1 MITYADLTPDE
12 QRRYDLQVAA
22 VQQWGRVMGYRVM
35 TRGEGHNAPP
45 YPYLFESVEW
55 FSHQNPAFLVALSDL
70 DAGRF
75 SPGWSPPVAREMAD
89 QIREKGQ
96 PIGDALTELIETP
109 VPERGPWRW

>member
-1 MITYADLTPDE
+1 MK
-12 QRRYDLQVAA
+12 RRRWSDRLAEAEELGARLAA
-22 VQQWGRVMGYRVM
+22 VAW
-35 TRGEGHNAPP
+35 N
-45 YPYLFESVEW
+45 
-55 FSHQNPAFLVALSDL
+55 DL
-70 DAGRF
+70 DADRL